1 MSPFEAGMLICFG
14 AAWPTSIVKSL
25 KSRSTKGKSVTFLFI
40 VLTGYIMGIIHK
52 ILYNMDIV
60 LVCYVINLIM
70 VSADTVIYFRNKRL
84 EAQGDGSGTR
94 ED

>member
-1 MSPFEAGMLICFG
+1 
-14 AAWPTSIVKSL
+14 
-25 KSRSTKGKSVTFLFI
+25 
-40 VLTGYIMGIIHK
+40 MGIIHK